1 MDPYYFLNMSFKFN
15 DGSDLTSYINNI
27 LVMYHEGSWK
37 INLIDIGYIKYNQ
50 IEYIM
55 IYYDNENKI
64 LKCWIDEDN
73 YDKYQIKLILM

>member
-1 MDPYYFLNMSFKFN
+1 
-15 DGSDLTSYINNI
+15 
-27 LVMYHEGSWK
+27 MYHEGSWK